1 VAGLQF
7 FKDWA
12 ETIDKEWVRLDKLV
26 TIKVTDWPDG
36 GYAVTGYLASDGSEV
51 TLGIFAAEEQA
62 EKAVR
67 YVLG

>member
-1 VAGLQF
+1 MAGLQF

-51 TLGIFAAEEQA
+51 TLGIFPAEEQA

>member
-1 VAGLQF
+1 LQF
-7 FKDWA
+7 LKDWA
-12 ETIDKEWVRLDKLV
+12 ETIHKDWVRLDKLV

-36 GYAVTGYLASDGSEV
+36 GYAVKGQIQADGSEV
-51 TLGIFAAEEQA
+51 VLGLFSNREQA

>member
-1 VAGLQF
+1 MAGLQF

-26 TIKVTDWPDG
+26 TIKVSEWPDG
-36 GYAVTGYLASDGSEV
+36 GYAVKGLIQADGSEV
-51 TLGIFAAEEQA
+51 VLGIFAAREQA

>member
-26 TIKVTDWPDG
+26 TIKVTGWPDG

>member
-36 GYAVTGYLASDGSEV
+36 GYAVTGHIASDGSEV

-62 EKAVR
+62 AKAVR

>member
-36 GYAVTGYLASDGSEV
+36 GYAVTGYLESDGSGV